1 MRQRLSSLSMEIDWP
16 PCDDNFDPASS
27 RSEYLFPP
35 RVLASRT
42 PELLDSCLL
51 DSLLEQSL
59 LGCLTKEPK

>member
-1 MRQRLSSLSMEIDWP
+1 MRQRFSSLSMEIDWP

-42 PELLDSCLL
+42 PELLPS
-51 DSLLEQSL
+51 
-59 LGCLTKEPK
+59 